1 MLNRIILMGRLTADP
16 ELRQTTNGVSVATFC
31 LAVERNYQGQNGQ
44 RQADFINCVAWRQT
58 GEFISRYFSK
68 GRMIA
73 VEGSLQSRKYEDKT
87 GAKRLA
93 FEVIVDQA
101 FFAGDRGQNDGQG
114 GRQAQPMP
122 QPNPAGEIANRYR
135 EEQSRQQPIVYSQQ
149 PENQY
154 YQESFL
160 DVEGEDLPF

>member
-31 LAVERNYQGQNGQ
+31 LAVERNYQGQTGQ

-58 GEFISRYFSK
+58 GEFICRYFSK

-87 GAKRLA
+87 GAKRVA

-101 FFAGDRGQNDGQG
+101 FFAGDRGQDASQAGK
-114 GRQAQPMP
+114 QAQPM
-122 QPNPAGEIANRYR
+122 QQANPAGEIANRYR

-149 PENQY
+149 PNQY

-160 DVEGEDLPF
+160 DVEGEDLPY

>member
-16 ELRQTTNGVSVATFC
+16 ELRQTSGGTSVAAFS
-31 LAVERNYQGQNGQ
+31 LAVERNYQSKDSND

-73 VEGSLQSRKYEDKT
+73 VEGSLQSRRYEDKT
-87 GAKRLA
+87 GAKRTA
-93 FEVIVDQA
+93 FEVVVDQA
-101 FFAGDRGQNDGQG
+101 YFAGDKQKPDQAP
-114 GRQAQPMP
+114 AQP
-122 QPNPAGEIANRYR
+122 QANPAGDIMNRYQQ
-135 EEQSRQQPIVYSQQ
+135 EQKTTLPQTIVYNS
-149 PENQY
+149 PPPSQY

-160 DVEGEDLPF
+160 DVDGGDLPY

>member
-1 MLNRIILMGRLTADP
+1 MLNKIILMGRLAADP
-16 ELRQTTNGVSVATFC
+16 ELRQTTSGVSVVSFC
-31 LAVERNYQGQNGQ
+31 LAVERNYQGADGQ

-73 VEGSLQSRKYEDKT
+73 IEGSLQSRKYEDKA
-87 GAKRLA
+87 GAKRVA
-93 FEVIVDQA
+93 FEVVVDQA
-101 FFAGDRGQNDGQG
+101 FFAGDRGYDASQG
-114 GRQAQPMP
+114 GRQAQPVP
-122 QPNPAGEIANRYR
+122 HPNPAGEIANRYR

-149 PENQY
+149 PSQY

-160 DVEGEDLPF
+160 DVEGDELPY

>member
-58 GEFISRYFSK
+58 AEFICRYFCK

-87 GAKRLA
+87 GAKRVA

-101 FFAGDRGQNDGQG
+101 FFAGDRGQDASQAGK
-114 GRQAQPMP
+114 QAQAM
-122 QPNPAGEIANRYR
+122 QQANPAGEIANRYR
-135 EEQSRQQPIVYSQQ
+135 EEQSRQQPIMYSQQ
-149 PENQY
+149 PNQY

-160 DVEGEDLPF
+160 DVEGEDLPY